1 MRRSVIAV
9 CILCLLV
16 SAAARAQVG
25 APADAAATGWSTP
38 IPLGSASDGITDI
51 ALSVSEAGEVHVV
64 WEDGGRL
71 FHAHGA
77 PTVNP
82 AASEV
87 AQGESPALVGG
98 QGNAAHLAFAAEFG
112 GQTDIY
118 EADWNG
124 SAWSLPVGLLP
135 TAGDS
140 LVPAADRLGTLLAV
154 VWTERGAAYDEVF
167 LATRN
172 GAEPWTGGAVPRVSG
187 SASDV
192 CLNSQGVH
200 VLFQQMDPL
209 TRKTQL
215 WYTAR
220 EGVDWSLPVS
230 VSNAPDFHASAG
242 RLACSAGGMHAVWQ
256 QQTATGYRIYYAA
269 GSSVG
274 WGTAVAVSGSA
285 DAFSPDLVPGADGSL
300 HVAWAQQ
307 GAVAY
312 RRWAAGNWGTTETLP
327 AAGMVLDVA
336 VGVSASGM
344 VHLAWAELGTDDLV
358 RVMYAWRGG
367 DTPTP
372 TATPTRTATRTPTAT
387 ATPTR
392 TPTAT
397 PSATATPTRTP
408 SATPTATRLPVV
420 KRVFLPVVF
429 RGLR

>member
-1 MRRSVIAV
+1 
-9 CILCLLV
+9 
-16 SAAARAQVG
+16 
-25 APADAAATGWSTP
+25 
-38 IPLGSASDGITDI
+38 
-51 ALSVSEAGEVHVV
+51 
-64 WEDGGRL
+64 
-71 FHAHGA
+71 
-77 PTVNP
+77 
-82 AASEV
+82 
-87 AQGESPALVGG
+87 
-98 QGNAAHLAFAAEFG
+98 
-112 GQTDIY
+112 
-118 EADWNG
+118 
-124 SAWSLPVGLLP
+124 
-135 TAGDS
+135 
-140 LVPAADRLGTLLAV
+140 
-154 VWTERGAAYDEVF
+154 
-167 LATRN
+167 
-172 GAEPWTGGAVPRVSG
+172 
-187 SASDV
+187 
-192 CLNSQGVH
+192 
-200 VLFQQMDPL
+200 
-209 TRKTQL
+209 
-215 WYTAR
+215 
-220 EGVDWSLPVS
+220 
-230 VSNAPDFHASAG
+230 
-242 RLACSAGGMHAVWQ
+242 
-256 QQTATGYRIYYAA
+256 
-269 GSSVG
+269 
-274 WGTAVAVSGSA
+274 VAVSGSA